1 MGFIAYVKIKHNYNK
16 STMDGNGYYLEVYKF
31 VSCTDYKEIHFLN
44 VGYKKLKMTVLIST
58 AITKK

>member
-1 MGFIAYVKIKHNYNK
+1 
-16 STMDGNGYYLEVYKF
+16 MDGNGYYLEVYKF